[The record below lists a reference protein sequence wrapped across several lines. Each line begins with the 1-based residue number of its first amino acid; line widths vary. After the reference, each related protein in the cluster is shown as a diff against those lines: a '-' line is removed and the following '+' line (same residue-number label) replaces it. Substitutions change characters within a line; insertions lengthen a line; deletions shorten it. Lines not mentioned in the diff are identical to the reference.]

1 MATKEEQ
8 RNFSLIIDKIVEE
21 KKISYIDAIVHHC
34 EKTGFEVELAATL
47 LTPLVKSKI
56 SDEAQSLNLIKKVRK
71 LPI

>member
-8 RNFSLIIDKIVEE
+8 KTFSELIESIVSE
-21 KKISYIDAIVHHC
+21 KNISYIDAIVYHC

-56 SDEAQSLNLIKKVRK
+56 SDEAISLNMIKKVSR